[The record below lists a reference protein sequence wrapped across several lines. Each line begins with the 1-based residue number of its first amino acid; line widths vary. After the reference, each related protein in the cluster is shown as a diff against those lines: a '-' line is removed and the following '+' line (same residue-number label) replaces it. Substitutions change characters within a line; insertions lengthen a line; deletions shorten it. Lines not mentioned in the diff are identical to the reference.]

1 MSGRLSM
8 VDEMPEW
15 SRADLEAE
23 CMRQLGRDPATRV
36 IKSVTI
42 GRLNPEGSGP
52 NWTIFGA
59 VAEPPLTGYG
69 WQRAREIVAGIAGT
83 YALAPGE
90 L

>member
-1 MSGRLSM
+1 M

-15 SRADLEAE
+15 SRADLESE
-23 CMRQLGRDPATRV
+23 CMTQLSRDPATRD

-52 NWTIFGA
+52 NWTIISA
-59 VAEPPLTGYG
+59 VAEPPLTRYG
-69 WQRAREIVAGIAGT
+69 WHRARTIVAGIAGT
-83 YALAPGE
+83 YALAPDE